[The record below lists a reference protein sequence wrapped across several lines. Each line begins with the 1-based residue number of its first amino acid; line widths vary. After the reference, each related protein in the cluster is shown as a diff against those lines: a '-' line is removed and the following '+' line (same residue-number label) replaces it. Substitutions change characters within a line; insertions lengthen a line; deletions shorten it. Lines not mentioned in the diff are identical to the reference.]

1 MPPRLRNLLL
11 ASLAAFF
18 FLAAGMTAR
27 AAEQTVRVA
36 VLENSPP
43 MSYRDA
49 DGRLTG
55 FSVEIARA
63 LCEEMQV
70 RCEFQVTLLGHLLDA
85 LTGGEF
91 DIAAVSLLDTPERR
105 QRILFAH
112 PYFRSV
118 TLWYAKPGVAPG
130 KPGLRVAVVKGSA
143 QESYA
148 RLQGWETVAVQT
160 NGELGTPLLAGVAQ
174 AAIVPMNTSLNLQK
188 NADFQ
193 RLGLASTVMKAPELI
208 GNASFGVN
216 PQRPDL
222 KIAVD
227 EALARI
233 KRNGVYERINTQFLP
248 FRVH

>member
-1 MPPRLRNLLL
+1 MGM
-11 ASLAAFF
+11 AAH
-18 FLAAGMTAR
+18 AAD
-27 AAEQTVRVA
+27 QPLRVA

-43 MSYRDA
+43 MSFRDA

-63 LCEEMQV
+63 LCEEMRV
-70 RCEFQVTLLGHLLDA
+70 RCEFQVTLLGQLLDA
-85 LTGGEF
+85 LAGGEF

-112 PYFRSV
+112 PYYRSI
-118 TLWYAKPGVAPG
+118 TLWYARPGVEPG
-130 KPGLRVAVVKGSA
+130 ARGLRVAVVKGSA

-148 RLQGWETVAVQT
+148 RRQGWETVAVQT
-160 NGELGTPLLAGVAQ
+160 NSELGAPLIAGVAQ
-174 AAIVPMNTSLNLQK
+174 AAIVPMNSSLKLQK
-188 NADFQ
+188 DADFL
-193 RLGLASTVMKAPELI
+193 RLGLASTVMKVPELV
-208 GNASFGVN
+208 GNASFGIN
-216 PQRPDL
+216 PQRPEL

-227 EALARI
+227 EALDRI